1 MAHEQWFAYS
11 AYRPNQ
17 KLMLERVEQCV
28 KRGGHGVLMIDAPT
42 GSGKTSSISAVLA
55 ARGNQKVVI
64 ALRTTSQVEVYLNEV
79 RKIREHTH
87 KAPTIAYLVGKPKMC
102 PLSSEFENPYAGC
115 ELLKILTRNAIE
127 ARMNTL
133 KKKKYDVDDDAVLK
147 AQMKGEMPGE
157 RSMCPYYAH
166 SKSAVLTEEGVSFQP
181 SQAALKGAATIVK
194 DVLSPSQLRNA
205 CPLTCPYEVMALSA
219 RYADIV
225 VLNYHHVLD
234 ERMRDAMF
242 AWLNIEPEN
251 SILMVDEAHNVG
263 SAVRSINTVRLDVR
277 TIGKALSE
285 LDAFLRSEDGRK
297 MGDDILSARG
307 ILERLKSYVEHTE
320 SRQPEEVLDPERL
333 CSLVLGEVL
342 ERADERLVVSVLD
355 LAQAIKQHRERRSE
369 FSDVRL
375 EAVGEFLRMCVRAKE
390 SDACIVARGEEGKV
404 WAGEIDPSQHIRRLV
419 DSMGCTVM
427 LSGTLS
433 PLHAY
438 ELYFFAQEERA
449 EKLSLSNS
457 FPPENR
463 LVLVSRNATTLSSK
477 RADAHN
483 ISEIKGHI
491 RALIE
496 DVDGNVALYF
506 TSYGMLEQ
514 YRAFCERCAQGA
526 NKRTFCEGREARLIP
541 RLLREFFASAGEG
554 GGVLL
559 AVCGGKLSEGIDY
572 VGSSLK
578 GAAVIGLPLSAYTG
592 VQRRINRYY
601 VRRYG
606 RERGMLLAYTLPALN
621 RAMQALGRVLRSE
634 QDTGVLMLCDSRFA
648 SAGLAQYLPSWL
660 REELVVVDAHDTSL
674 ISQWEKER

>member
-1 MAHEQWFAYS
+1 MAYEQWFAYA

-28 KRGGHGVLMIDAPT
+28 KKGGHGVLMIDAPT
-42 GSGKTSSISAVLA
+42 GSGKTSCISAVLA

-79 RKIREHTH
+79 RKIREHT
-87 KAPTIAYLVGKPKMC
+87 KQAPTIAYLVGKPKMC

-127 ARMNTL
+127 ARMRTL
-133 KKKKYDVDDDAVLK
+133 KKKRYDVDDDAVLK
-147 AQMKGEMPGE
+147 AQMKSEMPRG

-166 SKSAVLTEEGVSFQP
+166 SKSVVLTEEGVALQP
-181 SQAALKGAATIVK
+181 SEAALKGAATIVK
-194 DVLSPSQLRNA
+194 DVLSPSQLREA

-242 AWLNIEPEN
+242 AWLNIEPES
-251 SILMVDEAHNVG
+251 SILVVDEAHNVG
-263 SAVRSINTVRLDVR
+263 SAVRSINTVRLDAW
-277 TIGKALSE
+277 TIERALSE
-285 LDAFLRSEDGRK
+285 LDAFLRSEDGRTLK
-297 MGDDILSARG
+297 DDIVSARG
-307 ILERLKSYVEHTE
+307 ILERLKSYVEHNE
-320 SRQPEEVLDPERL
+320 GKQPEDVLDPERL
-333 CSLVLGEVL
+333 CRLVLGEVL

-355 LAQAIKQHRERRSE
+355 LAQAIKQHRERHSE
-369 FSDVRL
+369 YSDVRL
-375 EAVGEFLRMCVRAKE
+375 ETVGEFLRMCIRAKE

-404 WAGEIDPSQHIRRLV
+404 WAGEIDPSHHIRRLV
-419 DSMGCTVM
+419 DSMGCTIM

-438 ELYFFAQEERA
+438 ELYLFGQEDRA

-463 LVLVSRNATTLSSK
+463 LVLVSKNATTLSSK
-477 RADAHN
+477 RTDAHN

-496 DVDGNVALYF
+496 GVDGNVALYF

-514 YRAFCERCAQGA
+514 YRAFCEQCAQGA
-526 NKRTFCEGREARLIP
+526 NKRTFCEGREARRIP

-572 VGSSLK
+572 VGRSLK

-601 VRRYG
+601 VRRYKK
-606 RERGMLLAYTLPALN
+606 ERGMLLAYTLPALN

-634 QDTGVLMLCDSRFA
+634 HDTGVLMLCDSRFA
-648 SAGLAQYLPSWL
+648 FPELAQHLPSWL
-660 REELVVVDAHDTSL
+660 REEMVVVDAHGSFL
-674 ISQWEKER
+674 ISQWEKRT